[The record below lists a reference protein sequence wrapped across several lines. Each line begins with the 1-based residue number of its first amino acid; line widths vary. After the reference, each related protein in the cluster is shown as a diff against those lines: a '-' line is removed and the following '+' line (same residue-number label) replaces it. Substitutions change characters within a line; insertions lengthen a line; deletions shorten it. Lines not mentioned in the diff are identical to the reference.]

1 MAPSLVLII
10 DQAIRLRVVM
20 LVAVTEEQRVV
31 VRLAACVVRAQAS
44 GVKLVGIV
52 RQAWRV
58 RGPRVGAREHYGAK
72 HGPSP
77 VEARHAHAHYFR
89 SAQAQAAQ

>member
-10 DQAIRLRVVM
+10 DQAIRLRVVVLV

-31 VRLAACVVRAQAS
+31 VRLAACVMWAQAS
-44 GVKLVGIV
+44 GVKLIV
-52 RQAWRV
+52 IGRQAWRV

-89 SAQAQAAQ
+89 SAQA